1 MGNVSK
7 SASLPRVITCAG
19 GEIIL
24 QTERDLFAY
33 DLWHFAPARRAGDF
47 IYVSGI
53 IVRRVPDR
61 VPGPETFSDSLR
73 CPFRELGQQLQ
84 AYKSSFK
91 DIVMLTTF
99 HDWSAPEFTDDA
111 KAQAKAF
118 QTVKDEFISE
128 PHPAWTAVG
137 TTGFVKEDGI
147 LELQAVAYS
156 PGV

>member
-1 MGNVSK
+1 MGIMSK
-7 SASLPRVITCAG
+7 IAFLPRVITCAG
-19 GEIIL
+19 GAIIH

-33 DLWHFAPARRAGDF
+33 DSWHFAPARGAGDF

-53 IVRRVPDR
+53 IVTRVPER
-61 VPGPETFSDSLR
+61 VPRPETFSDSLR
-73 CPFRELGQQLQ
+73 GAFRELGQQLQ

-91 DIVMLTTF
+91 EVVMLTTC
-99 HDWSAPEFTDDA
+99 HDWSAPEFSGDT
-111 KAQAKAF
+111 KAQEKAF
-118 QTVKDEFISE
+118 QTVKNEFISE

-156 PGV
+156 PEV

>member
-1 MGNVSK
+1 
-7 SASLPRVITCAG
+7 
-19 GEIIL
+19 
-24 QTERDLFAY
+24 
-33 DLWHFAPARRAGDF
+33 
-47 IYVSGI
+47 
-53 IVRRVPDR
+53 
-61 VPGPETFSDSLR
+61 
-73 CPFRELGQQLQ
+73 LGQQLQ

-99 HDWSAPEFTDDA
+99 HDWSAPEFSGDA